1 MRTRPFVTLLG
12 MLAHHRGALAF
23 AVALSLVSSVVA
35 LVQPLVVNRMIAD
48 FPDGVA
54 GRAGILVALLAVSS
68 VADGASIYVMTR
80 TAESAVYD
88 TRTRLIDRVLRLPV
102 TAYDRLRTGDLVTR
116 VGADTTLVRS
126 AFTGGLVDAVGSA
139 VTMVGSVVLMGLIDV
154 VMLAVVLTVVAL
166 ALLAVIVA
174 SGRIQRSTKAAQ
186 KSVGEL
192 GAGLERALVAVR
204 TIRAAGAR
212 AQGRIEAAL
221 GRDAR
226 RAFGHGRDIA
236 KVEGLLFP
244 ATGLSLQVAFLAVL
258 GIGGMRVAA
267 GAITVADLVS
277 FVLYLFMLASPLGA
291 VFGAV
296 TTVRQAM
303 GAIERIQRILGE
315 PVESET
321 GADLEPVP
329 GAPAVEFDRVSFSY
343 AHTTEEGEEEID
355 DAARVDDGADAG
367 GARTVVLHDVS
378 FTVPA
383 GTTTALVGPSGA
395 GKSTALALIERFYS
409 PDSGRVLVA
418 GRDTA
423 GLNPAALRSA
433 IGYVEQEAAVLAGTV
448 RENLQLVA
456 EDATDEECW
465 HVLEQVGLDA
475 PLRER
480 GGLDTVLG
488 ERGMTLSGG
497 QRQRLALARM
507 LLADAPLLLL
517 DEPTSAVD
525 SMNEQLILDALATA
539 SRGRSVVVIAHR
551 LSTVTDADQIIVL
564 DGSRVVGRGTHHELM
579 AGNEVYRELASRQLM
594 Q

>member
-1 MRTRPFVTLLG
+1 

-68 VADGASIYVMTR
+68 VADGASTYVMTR

-126 AFTGGLVDAVGSA
+126 AFTSGLVGAVGSA

-154 VMLAVVLTVVAL
+154 VMLGVVLTVVAL

-226 RAFGHGRDIA
+226 RAFGHGRDVA

-329 GAPAVEFDRVSFSY
+329 GAPAVEFDRVTFSY

-355 DAARVDDGADAG
+355 DAARADAG

-456 EDATDEECW
+456 EDATDGECW
-465 HVLEQVGLDA
+465 HVLEQVGLDV

-564 DGSRVVGRGTHHELM
+564 DEGRVVGRGTHHELM
-579 AGNEVYRELASRQLM
+579 AGNEVYQELASRQLM

>member
-1 MRTRPFVTLLG
+1 

-35 LVQPLVVNRMIAD
+35 LVQPLVVNQMIAD

-54 GRAGILVALLAVSS
+54 GRAGILVALLAAGS

-126 AFTGGLVDAVGSA
+126 AFTGGLVGALGSA

-166 ALLAVIVA
+166 ALLAVVVA
-174 SGRIQRSTKAAQ
+174 SGKIQRSTKAAQ

-212 AQGRIEAAL
+212 AQRRIETAL
-221 GRDAR
+221 GGDAR
-226 RAFGHGRDIA
+226 RAFGHGRDVA
-236 KVEGLLFP
+236 KVEGMLFP
-244 ATGLSLQVAFLAVL
+244 ATGLALQAAFLAVL

-277 FVLYLFMLASPLGA
+277 FVLYLFMLASPLGQ

-321 GADLEPVP
+321 GAALEPVP
-329 GAPAVEFDRVSFSY
+329 GAPAVEFDRVCFSY
-343 AHTTEEGEEEID
+343 APTGEEEEEID
-355 DAARVDDGADAG
+355 DAAHADG
-367 GARTVVLHDVS
+367 GAVPTVVLHDVS

-418 GRDTA
+418 GRDTT
-423 GLNPAALRSA
+423 GLNPATLRSA

-456 EDATDEECW
+456 ENATDEQCW

-507 LLADAPLLLL
+507 LLAEAPLLLL

-564 DGSRVVGRGTHHELM
+564 DGGRVVGRGTHHELM
-579 AGNEVYRELASRQLM
+579 AGNEVYQELASRQLM

>member
-1 MRTRPFVTLLG
+1 

-126 AFTGGLVDAVGSA
+126 AFTGGLVGAVGSA

-154 VMLAVVLTVVAL
+154 VMLGVVLTVVAL

-226 RAFGHGRDIA
+226 RAFGYGRDVA

-315 PVESET
+315 PVESEA
-321 GADLEPVP
+321 GAELEPVP
-329 GAPAVEFDRVSFSY
+329 GAPAVEFDRVTFSY

-355 DAARVDDGADAG
+355 DAARADAG

-423 GLNPAALRSA
+423 GLNPAALRPA

-448 RENLQLVA
+448 RENLRLVA
-456 EDATDEECW
+456 EDATDGECW
-465 HVLEQVGLDA
+465 RVLEQVGLDA

-564 DGSRVVGRGTHHELM
+564 DEGRVVGRGTHHELM
-579 AGNEVYRELASRQLM
+579 AGNEVYQELASRQLM

>member
-1 MRTRPFVTLLG
+1 

-126 AFTGGLVDAVGSA
+126 AFTGGLVGAVGSA

-166 ALLAVIVA
+166 ALLAVVVA
-174 SGRIQRSTKAAQ
+174 SGKIQRSTKAAQ

-226 RAFGHGRDIA
+226 RAFGHGRDVA

-329 GAPAVEFDRVSFSY
+329 GAPAVEFDRVTFSY

-355 DAARVDDGADAG
+355 DAARADAG

-456 EDATDEECW
+456 EDATDGECW
-465 HVLEQVGLDA
+465 HVLEQVGLDV

-564 DGSRVVGRGTHHELM
+564 DEGRVVGRGTHHELM
-579 AGNEVYRELASRQLM
+579 AGNEVYHELASRQLM

>member
-126 AFTGGLVDAVGSA
+126 AFTGGLVGAVGSA

-154 VMLAVVLTVVAL
+154 VMLGVVLTVVAL

-226 RAFGHGRDIA
+226 RAFGHGRDVA

-315 PVESET
+315 PVESEA
-321 GADLEPVP
+321 GAELEPVP
-329 GAPAVEFDRVSFSY
+329 GAPAVEFDRVTFSY

-355 DAARVDDGADAG
+355 DAARADAG

-423 GLNPAALRSA
+423 GLNPAALRPA

-448 RENLQLVA
+448 RENLRLVA
-456 EDATDEECW
+456 EDATDGECW
-465 HVLEQVGLDA
+465 RVLEQVGLDS

-564 DGSRVVGRGTHHELM
+564 DEGRVVGRGTHHELM
-579 AGNEVYRELASRQLM
+579 AGNEVYHELASRQLM

>member
-1 MRTRPFVTLLG
+1 

>member
-1 MRTRPFVTLLG
+1 

-126 AFTGGLVDAVGSA
+126 AFTGGLVGAVGSA

-154 VMLAVVLTVVAL
+154 VMLGVVLTVVAL

-226 RAFGHGRDIA
+226 RAFGHGRDVA

-315 PVESET
+315 PVESEA
-321 GADLEPVP
+321 GAELEPVP
-329 GAPAVEFDRVSFSY
+329 GAPAVEFDRVTFSY

-355 DAARVDDGADAG
+355 DAARADAG

-423 GLNPAALRSA
+423 GLNPAALRPA

-448 RENLQLVA
+448 RENLRLVA
-456 EDATDEECW
+456 EDATDGECW
-465 HVLEQVGLDA
+465 RVLEQVGLDA

-564 DGSRVVGRGTHHELM
+564 DEGRVVGRGTHHELM
-579 AGNEVYRELASRQLM
+579 AGNEVYHELASRQLM

>member
-1 MRTRPFVTLLG
+1 

-35 LVQPLVVNRMIAD
+35 LVQPLVVNQMIAD

-54 GRAGILVALLAVSS
+54 GRAGILVALLAVGS

-126 AFTGGLVDAVGSA
+126 AFTGGLVGAVGSA

-166 ALLAVIVA
+166 ALLAVVVA
-174 SGRIQRSTKAAQ
+174 SGKIQRSTKAAQ

-212 AQGRIEAAL
+212 AQRRIETAL
-221 GRDAR
+221 GGDAR
-226 RAFGHGRDIA
+226 RAFGHGRDVA
-236 KVEGLLFP
+236 KVEGMLFP
-244 ATGLSLQVAFLAVL
+244 ATGLALQAAFLAVL

-277 FVLYLFMLASPLGA
+277 FVLYLFMLASPLGQ

-321 GADLEPVP
+321 GAALEPVP
-329 GAPAVEFDRVSFSY
+329 GAPAVEFDRVCFSY
-343 AHTTEEGEEEID
+343 APTGEEEEEID
-355 DAARVDDGADAG
+355 DAARADGGADTGAVPGSGVDAG

-423 GLNPAALRSA
+423 GLDPAALRAA

-456 EDATDEECW
+456 ENATDEQCW
-465 HVLEQVGLDA
+465 HVLEQVGLDG

-507 LLADAPLLLL
+507 LLAEAPLLLL

-564 DGSRVVGRGTHHELM
+564 DGGRVVGRGTHHELM
-579 AGNEVYRELASRQLM
+579 AGNEVYQELASRQLM

>member
-1 MRTRPFVTLLG
+1 

-126 AFTGGLVDAVGSA
+126 AFTGGLVGAVGSA

-154 VMLAVVLTVVAL
+154 VMLGVVLTVVAL

-226 RAFGHGRDIA
+226 RAFGHGRDVA

-315 PVESET
+315 PVESEA
-321 GADLEPVP
+321 GAELEPVP
-329 GAPAVEFDRVSFSY
+329 GAPAVEFDRVTFSY

-355 DAARVDDGADAG
+355 DAARADAG

-423 GLNPAALRSA
+423 GLNPAALRPA

-448 RENLQLVA
+448 RENLRLVA
-456 EDATDEECW
+456 EDATDGECW
-465 HVLEQVGLDA
+465 RVLEQVGLGS

-564 DGSRVVGRGTHHELM
+564 DEGRVVGRGTHHELM
-579 AGNEVYRELASRQLM
+579 AGNEVYQELASRQLM

>member
-1 MRTRPFVTLLG
+1 

-35 LVQPLVVNRMIAD
+35 LVQPLVVNQMIAD

-54 GRAGILVALLAVSS
+54 GRAGILVALLAAGS

-126 AFTGGLVDAVGSA
+126 AFTGGLVGAVGSA

-166 ALLAVIVA
+166 ALLAVVVA
-174 SGRIQRSTKAAQ
+174 SGKIQRSTKAAQ

-212 AQGRIEAAL
+212 AQRRIETAL
-221 GRDAR
+221 GGDAR
-226 RAFGHGRDIA
+226 RAFGHGRDVA
-236 KVEGLLFP
+236 KVEGMLFP
-244 ATGLSLQVAFLAVL
+244 ATGLALQAAFLAVL

-277 FVLYLFMLASPLGA
+277 FVLYLFMLASPLGQ

-321 GADLEPVP
+321 GAALEPVP
-329 GAPAVEFDRVSFSY
+329 GAPAVEFDRVCFSY
-343 AHTTEEGEEEID
+343 APTGEEEEEID
-355 DAARVDDGADAG
+355 DAARADG
-367 GARTVVLHDVS
+367 GAVPTVVLHDVS

-395 GKSTALALIERFYS
+395 GKSTSLALIERFYS

-423 GLNPAALRSA
+423 ELNPAALRSA

-456 EDATDEECW
+456 DNATDEQCW

-507 LLADAPLLLL
+507 LLAEAPLLLL

-564 DGSRVVGRGTHHELM
+564 DGGRVVGRGTHHELM
-579 AGNEVYRELASRQLM
+579 AGNEVYQELASRQLM

>member
-1 MRTRPFVTLLG
+1 

-126 AFTGGLVDAVGSA
+126 AFTGGLVGAVGSA

-154 VMLAVVLTVVAL
+154 VMLGVVLTVVAL

-226 RAFGHGRDIA
+226 RAFGHGRDVA

-315 PVESET
+315 PVESEA
-321 GADLEPVP
+321 GAELEPVP
-329 GAPAVEFDRVSFSY
+329 GAPAVEFDRVTFSY
-343 AHTTEEGEEEID
+343 AHTTEEGEEEIH
-355 DAARVDDGADAG
+355 DAARADAG

-423 GLNPAALRSA
+423 GLNPAALRPA

-448 RENLQLVA
+448 RENLRLVA
-456 EDATDEECW
+456 EDATDGECW
-465 HVLEQVGLDA
+465 RVLEQVGLDS

-564 DGSRVVGRGTHHELM
+564 DEGRVVGRGTHHELM
-579 AGNEVYRELASRQLM
+579 AGNEVYHELASRQLM

>member
-1 MRTRPFVTLLG
+1 

-68 VADGASIYVMTR
+68 VADGASTYVMTR

-126 AFTGGLVDAVGSA
+126 AFTGGLVGAVGSA

-154 VMLAVVLTVVAL
+154 VMLGVVLTVVAL

-226 RAFGHGRDIA
+226 RAFGHGRDVA

-315 PVESET
+315 PVESEA
-321 GADLEPVP
+321 GAELEPVP

-423 GLNPAALRSA
+423 GLNPAALRPA

-448 RENLQLVA
+448 RENLRLVA
-456 EDATDEECW
+456 EDATDGECW
-465 HVLEQVGLDA
+465 RVLEQVGLDA

-564 DGSRVVGRGTHHELM
+564 DEGRVVGRGTHHELM

>member
-1 MRTRPFVTLLG
+1 

-126 AFTGGLVDAVGSA
+126 AFTGGLVGAVGSA

-154 VMLAVVLTVVAL
+154 VMLGVVLTVVAL

-226 RAFGHGRDIA
+226 RAFGHGRDVA

-315 PVESET
+315 PVESEA
-321 GADLEPVP
+321 GAELEPVP
-329 GAPAVEFDRVSFSY
+329 GAPAVEFDRVTFSY

-355 DAARVDDGADAG
+355 DAARADAG

-423 GLNPAALRSA
+423 GLNPAALRPA

-448 RENLQLVA
+448 RENLRLVA
-456 EDATDEECW
+456 EDATDGECW
-465 HVLEQVGLDA
+465 RVLEQVGLDS

-564 DGSRVVGRGTHHELM
+564 DEGRVVGRGTHHELM
-579 AGNEVYRELASRQLM
+579 AGNEVYHELASRQLM

>member
-1 MRTRPFVTLLG
+1 

-126 AFTGGLVDAVGSA
+126 AFTGGLVGAVGSA

-226 RAFGHGRDIA
+226 RAFGHGRDVA

-329 GAPAVEFDRVSFSY
+329 GAPAVEFDRVTFSY

-355 DAARVDDGADAG
+355 DAARADAG

-564 DGSRVVGRGTHHELM
+564 DGGRVVGRGTHHELM